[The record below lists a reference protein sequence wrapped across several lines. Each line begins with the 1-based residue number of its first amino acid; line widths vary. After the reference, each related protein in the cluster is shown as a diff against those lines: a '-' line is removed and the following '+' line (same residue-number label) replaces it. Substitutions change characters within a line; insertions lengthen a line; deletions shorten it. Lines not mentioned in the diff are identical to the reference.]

1 MRIKITERAANIL
14 NDLLGLQGI
23 CPNMWIIGMV
33 MAIIMGMAML
43 FFYGGQDDALGNIDD
58 KRPIRRQ
65 TLYNALRPSLHFRAG
80 IQK

>member
-65 TLYNALRPSLHFRAG
+65 ISGPEYLLVTYWPERG
-80 IQK
+80 